1 MPANSEL
8 SKVFGASARS
18 LADGQGV
25 TVDARGMASLTVI
38 AGAGATVTVSRVDTK
53 NADAHTEGEGNSFTV
68 AATERETIPVDWPY
82 YRIST
87 AGGACRYSLI

>member
-8 SKVFGASARS
+8 SKVFGATARS
-18 LADGQGV
+18 IGDGQAV

-38 AGAGATVTVSRVDTK
+38 AGTGATVTVSRVDSKT
-53 NADAHTEGEGNSFTV
+53 ASAHTTGDGNSFTV
-68 AATERETIPVDWPY
+68 AADARETIPVDWPY